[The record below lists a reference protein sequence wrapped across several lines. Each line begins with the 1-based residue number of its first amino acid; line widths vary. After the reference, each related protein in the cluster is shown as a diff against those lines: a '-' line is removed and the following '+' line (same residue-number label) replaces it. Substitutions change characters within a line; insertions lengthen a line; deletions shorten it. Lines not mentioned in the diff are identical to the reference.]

1 MKRNYYLFEVR
12 NIKRNDNT
20 LMVEKY
26 DGKKISIPVEQIN
39 DIFVFSTMS
48 FNTKFLDMISKNQI
62 CMHTFNY
69 YGYYSG
75 TYYPREKNVSGN
87 LLVKQVSTYCDD
99 LKRLEIAKEIIES
112 SAFHIYRNL
121 RYYKERGKN
130 VEEGMKQISKLRN
143 SIKYAKNIKQLM
155 GIEGNIRKI
164 YYSNW
169 NEIIGNIFNF
179 SKRVRQ
185 PPDNAIN
192 SLISFLNSVLYTV
205 VLSEIYKTQLN
216 PTISFLHEPG
226 SKRFSLSLD
235 ISEIFK
241 PLIVDR
247 MIFSIINNKIIN
259 ANSFKK
265 DIDFLFIKEKDR
277 KIILKKFDDKLNTKI
292 MHRDL
297 KREVTY
303 RYLIRLEAYKLIKSL
318 IEGSDYKAF
327 KIWW

>member
-1 MKRNYYLFEVR
+1 MKKNYYLFEVK

-20 LMVEKY
+20 LMVEK
-26 DGKKISIPVEQIN
+26 IN

-75 TYYPREKNVSGN
+75 TYYPREKSVSGN
-87 LLVKQVSTYCDD
+87 LLVKQVSTYCDN
-99 LKRLEIAKEIIES
+99 LKRLGIAKEIIES
-112 SAFHIYRNL
+112 SAYHIYRNL
-121 RYYKERGKN
+121 RYYNERGKK
-130 VEEGMKQISKLRN
+130 VEDGMKQISKLRS
-143 SIKYAKNIKQLM
+143 SIKYATNINQLM
-155 GIEGNIRKI
+155 GIEGNIRKV

-169 NEIIGNIFNF
+169 NEIINNTFEF
-179 SKRVRQ
+179 SKRIRR

-247 MIFSIINNKIIN
+247 MIFSLINNKIIN
-259 ANSFKK
+259 ENSFKK

-318 IEGSDYKAF
+318 IEESDYKAF